1 MSSENHEDAGS
12 REEQAPEGA
21 GDVGFETF
29 VMGMGTNAL
38 VHLGAVPHPET
49 GEPQQSME
57 LAKHTIDLLA
67 MLEDKTRGNL
77 TERERQVLQATLY
90 DLRMR
95 YLDCCGD

>member
-1 MSSENHEDAGS
+1 MSSEPNDKSRLQEDGG
-12 REEQAPEGA
+12 EE
-21 GDVGFETF
+21 VSFETF

-49 GEPQQSME
+49 GEPKKSLE
-57 LAKHTIDLLA
+57 LAKQTIDLLA

-77 TERERQVLQATLY
+77 TERERQILHATLY

-95 YLDCCGD
+95 FVECCGG